1 MPPTLRL
8 TVLIAMPAPPVQHQP
23 HPDDEEEPPVVEL
36 GVVDVSVHDV
46 PTEPEAVDNQVKE
59 TTA

>member
-1 MPPTLRL
+1 
-8 TVLIAMPAPPVQHQP
+8 MPAPPVQHQP

-46 PTEPEAVDNQVKE
+46 PADAEAVDNQVKE
-59 TTA
+59 ATA